1 MPVNEIEAFSRVLFW
16 ACTGLITLSGAAT
29 VIVKMVNPYRKIVA
43 RINELEASDKKH
55 SDILAKD
62 LLRFE
67 ANDERDRMM
76 MEALFTLVEHAR
88 TNNSTGLMEETS
100 KKMQAYLI
108 HRK

>member
-1 MPVNEIEAFSRVLFW
+1 MEAETKRH
-16 ACTGLITLSGAAT
+16 A
-29 VIVKMVNPYRKIVA
+29 
-43 RINELEASDKKH
+43 EL
-55 SDILAKD
+55 LAKD
-62 LLRFE
+62 LNRFE